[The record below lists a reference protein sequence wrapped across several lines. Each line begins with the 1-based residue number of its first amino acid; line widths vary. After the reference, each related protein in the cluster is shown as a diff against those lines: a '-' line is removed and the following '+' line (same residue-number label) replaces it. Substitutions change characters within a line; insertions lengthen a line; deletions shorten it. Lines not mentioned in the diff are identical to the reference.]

1 MLVPNQDVN
10 HQTNSILPLTL
21 EGVHYQVDGLQLL
34 SDISIQFPP
43 KGTITIVGPNG
54 AGKTLLLRI
63 CHGLLSPSQGRILW
77 ADNAKALVPGV
88 QSMVFQRPVM
98 LRRSATDNL
107 MFAMK
112 ASKVPVEQRAV
123 RLEQALE
130 HAKLSSLKD
139 RPAKKMSG
147 GEQQRLALARC
158 FALQPQ
164 ILFLDEPTAHLDPVS
179 ISHVERLI
187 HTIAETGCQ
196 IVMVTHDLAQARR
209 LGSFTAFMKGG
220 QLVEFSETET
230 FFTNPQSE
238 ALSAFLRGQ
247 DFNNN

>member
-1 MLVPNQDVN
+1 MNV
-10 HQTNSILPLTL
+10 
-21 EGVHYQVDGLQLL
+21 LQLVRNV
-34 SDISIQFPP
+34 SIRFPQE
-43 KGTITIVGPNG
+43 GTITIVGPNG

-63 CHGLLSPSQGRILW
+63 CHGLLSPSKGRVRW
-77 ADNAKALVPGV
+77 ADNTNALVPGV

-98 LRRSATDNL
+98 LRRSAGKNL

-112 ASKVPVEQRAV
+112 AAKVPTEQRAE
-123 RLEQALE
+123 RLELALS

-179 ISHVERLI
+179 IAHVESLI

-209 LGSFTAFMKGG
+209 LGTHTAFMKDG
-220 QLVEFSETET
+220 QIVEFSETES
-230 FFTNPQSE
+230 FFANPRSE

-247 DFNNN
+247 DFNKN